1 MSDDINPDISDN
13 TECPEE
19 KPRLRRV
26 PMKEKVTA
34 TITLEDLQNL
44 QLSRSQFNQ
53 IRKARK
59 DPTEKQKKDEE
70 AIALLKKRQE
80 SMAKAREKMLEMKKT
95 KEEAQLLAKE
105 KAKEKTKEHSN
116 NRDHIDIRKDKTMD
130 GIVVKIAPPRKRVA
144 KPKPEPVSESEES
157 DEEEEKPKFHARKPK
172 LDDPIEQKVN
182 KLNQL
187 NQALNGNPFYA
198 QIMASRGRY

>member
-1 MSDDINPDISDN
+1 MTDDINPDIPDISDN

-19 KPRLRRV
+19 KPKLRRV
-26 PMKEKVTA
+26 PIKHKVSA
-34 TITLEDLQNL
+34 IITLEDLQNL
-44 QLSRSQFNQ
+44 QLSRAQFNQ

-105 KAKEKTKEHSN
+105 KAKEKAKEYAKN
-116 NRDHIDIRKDKTMD
+116 KDHIDIRKDKTVD
-130 GIVVKIAPPRKRVA
+130 GIVVKIAPPRKRVN
-144 KPKPEPVSESEES
+144 KPKSEPESEE
-157 DEEEEKPKFHARKPK
+157 EEPTFQARKPN

-187 NQALNGNPFYA
+187 NQALAGNPFYA

>member
-1 MSDDINPDISDN
+1 MTDDINPDISDN

-19 KPRLRRV
+19 KPKLRRV
-26 PMKEKVTA
+26 PIKEKVSA

-44 QLSRSQFNQ
+44 QLSRAQFNQ

-95 KEEAQLLAKE
+95 KEEAQILAKE
-105 KAKEKTKEHSN
+105 KAKEKAKEYAKN
-116 NRDHIDIRKDKTMD
+116 KDHIDIRKDKTVD
-130 GIVVKIAPPRKRVA
+130 GVVVKIAPPRKRVV
-144 KPKPEPVSESEES
+144 KPKPEPES
-157 DEEEEKPKFHARKPK
+157 DDESEEEEKPKFHARKPK

-187 NQALNGNPFYA
+187 NQALSGNPFYA

>member
-1 MSDDINPDISDN
+1 MTDVVNPDISDN

-19 KPRLRRV
+19 KPKLRRV
-26 PMKEKVTA
+26 PLKEKVSA
-34 TITLEDLQNL
+34 TISLEDLQHL
-44 QLSRSQFNQ
+44 QLSRAQFNQ

-105 KAKEKTKEHSN
+105 KAKEKAKEYAKN
-116 NRDHIDIRKDKTMD
+116 KDHVDIRKDKTVD
-130 GIVVKIAPPRKRVA
+130 GVVVKIAPPRKRVI
-144 KPKPEPVSESEES
+144 KPKVESESESEDES
-157 DEEEEKPKFHARKPK
+157 EEEEKPKFHARKPN

-187 NQALNGNPFYA
+187 NQALSGNPFYA